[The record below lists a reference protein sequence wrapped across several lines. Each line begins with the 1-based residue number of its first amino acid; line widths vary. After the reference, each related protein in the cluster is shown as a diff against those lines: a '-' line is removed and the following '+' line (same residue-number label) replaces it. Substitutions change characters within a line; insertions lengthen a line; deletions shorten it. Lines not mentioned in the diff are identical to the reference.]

1 MPQIFHHSVHP
12 FLIIIRINGHDSIY
26 RTIYLNF
33 LLAEISTTGRKEE
46 EEKKEGTSG
55 KKRSRRTDPP
65 FSSAHSI
72 NRRRGDVVSHDST
85 IVPQPPPPLMH
96 RSPRKPNGY
105 RDPSSL
111 SNGRISPSSP
121 SWVQFVRITSWITPQ
136 NRVVCC
142 APIIDAP
149 QPT

>member
-12 FLIIIRINGHDSIY
+12 FLIIIRINGHGSIY

-33 LLAEISTTGRKEE
+33 LLAEISTTGRKE

-105 RDPSSL
+105 RDPFRMGEFLPPPPRGYNSSG
-111 SNGRISPSSP
+111 SRPGSRRRIAS
-121 SWVQFVRITSWITPQ
+121 FVAR
-136 NRVVCC
+136 R
-142 APIIDAP
+142 
-149 QPT
+149 

>member
-12 FLIIIRINGHDSIY
+12 FLIIIRINGHGSIY

-33 LLAEISTTGRKEE
+33 LLAEISTNGRKE

-111 SNGRISPSSP
+111 SNGRISPFSP